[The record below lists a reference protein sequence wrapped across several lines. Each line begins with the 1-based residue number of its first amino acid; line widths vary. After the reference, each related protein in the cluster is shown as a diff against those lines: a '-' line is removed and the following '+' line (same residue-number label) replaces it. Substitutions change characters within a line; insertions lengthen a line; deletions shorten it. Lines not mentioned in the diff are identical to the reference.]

1 MRRSIQVIDITSIAI
16 LKSALLADMGA
27 TLLPAAPL
35 QDELARGA
43 LRASRIS
50 DVQLART
57 VSLCA
62 SNTIPLTNAAL
73 AVQQL
78 VIEVTRALCLEQH
91 WQGARSLLA

>member
-1 MRRSIQVIDITSIAI
+1 MEKTLEGVCIPSHRVAPSSLTGLKAGVSNPSQI
-16 LKSALLADMGA
+16 L
-27 TLLPAAPL
+27 
-35 QDELARGA
+35 DELARGA

-62 SNTIPLTNAAL
+62 SNTIPLTNAAM

-78 VIEVTRALCLEQH
+78 VIELTHALCHEQH
-91 WQGARSLLA
+91 WPGARSLLV